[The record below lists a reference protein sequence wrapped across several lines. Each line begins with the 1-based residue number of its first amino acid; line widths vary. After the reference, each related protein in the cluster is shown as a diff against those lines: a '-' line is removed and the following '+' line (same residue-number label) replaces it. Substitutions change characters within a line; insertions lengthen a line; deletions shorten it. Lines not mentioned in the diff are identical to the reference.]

1 MPPAAG
7 GHDAPRT
14 PSLGMT
20 EKMITGVAVKGVTP
34 VFYLSHCPPSL
45 AMAYWRDHPHT
56 TTPSRF
62 KEHSMSHAAALAA
75 LPPAHR
81 AFYDRITACIPADRI
96 FLGPFHNLALGDDA
110 SFYRL
115 VPKIVVKAATEAEV
129 ARLLRAAS
137 AERVAVTFRTAGTSL
152 SGQALTDSVLIYLAG
167 HWRGARV
174 HPGADFVSLEPGVIG
189 AEANFQLAP
198 YGRKIGPDPASIN
211 ACMIGGIAANNSSG
225 MCCGTAE
232 NSYKTVASLKLVF
245 IDGEAL
251 DTADP
256 VSRRHFAVTHR
267 SLLDELAAIRT
278 EILADADLTAR
289 IRRKFKIK
297 NTTGYSLNAFVDFED
312 PFDILLHLIIG
323 SEGTLAFISEVTYHT
338 VIEHPF
344 KASSLMLF
352 PDIDTACRATTALKQ
367 GPVAA
372 VELMDRAS
380 LRSVEDKP
388 GMPAYLKGLDENV
401 AAILVEVRA
410 ADEPGLLAAIEG
422 ALARVSGIEP
432 VFPLLFMDKKADFEK
447 LWNIRRGLFTSVGG
461 ARKPGS
467 AVIIEDVVFPIDHLA
482 AGTVEL
488 QRLMRVHGFPEG
500 IIFGHALEG
509 NLHFVFCPDFGNPAA
524 VANYQALMDDVSQMV
539 VGRFDGS
546 LKGEHGTGRNM
557 APFVEMEWGKTAYA
571 FMKRLKYAFDPE
583 NLLNP
588 GVILNDDPKVYLKN
602 LKPLPPVNPLI
613 DRCIECGY
621 CESICPSRNVTTTP
635 RQRIALKRHMAL
647 ESARGHTATAEAFH
661 KSYDYFGNKTCAA
674 DGLCATVCPV
684 AVDTGVFTK
693 ETRHQEATPRAKK
706 IGRFVAD
713 HYGLVTALASMGLG
727 LSHAVHRLLGTRA
740 MTAMTHGLR
749 AASGGLVPYWTP
761 SAPKAAPRAVLRD
774 TTRGQGRRVV
784 YFPSCTTRSM
794 GPAAADPDQRGLF
807 EATMSVL
814 AKAGYDVLFPKAMR
828 NLCCG
833 LTLESKGLF
842 EDAARK
848 SRELETVLRE
858 VSENGAIPILCDASP
873 CLYTMRCKME
883 PGLKLHEPVEFIHDF
898 CLPWLALTPI
908 PETVAVHVSCTSV
921 KMGLTAKFTALAERC
936 ARTVI
941 VPRGI
946 HCCGFAGDRGFFYPE
961 LNASALAD
969 LQSRLPATTT
979 AGYSNSRTCEIGLS
993 FHGGVPYQSIV
1004 SLVDRAA
1011 K

>member
-1 MPPAAG
+1 
-7 GHDAPRT
+7 
-14 PSLGMT
+14 
-20 EKMITGVAVKGVTP
+20 
-34 VFYLSHCPPSL
+34 
-45 AMAYWRDHPHT
+45 
-56 TTPSRF
+56 
-62 KEHSMSHAAALAA
+62 
-75 LPPAHR
+75 
-81 AFYDRITACIPADRI
+81 
-96 FLGPFHNLALGDDA
+96 
-110 SFYRL
+110 
-115 VPKIVVKAATEAEV
+115 
-129 ARLLRAAS
+129 
-137 AERVAVTFRTAGTSL
+137 
-152 SGQALTDSVLIYLAG
+152 
-167 HWRGARV
+167 
-174 HPGADFVSLEPGVIG
+174 
-189 AEANFQLAP
+189 
-198 YGRKIGPDPASIN
+198 
-211 ACMIGGIAANNSSG
+211 
-225 MCCGTAE
+225 
-232 NSYKTVASLKLVF
+232 
-245 IDGEAL
+245 
-251 DTADP
+251 
-256 VSRRHFAVTHR
+256 
-267 SLLDELAAIRT
+267 
-278 EILADADLTAR
+278 
-289 IRRKFKIK
+289 
-297 NTTGYSLNAFVDFED
+297 
-312 PFDILLHLIIG
+312 
-323 SEGTLAFISEVTYHT
+323 
-338 VIEHPF
+338 
-344 KASSLMLF
+344 
-352 PDIDTACRATTALKQ
+352 
-367 GPVAA
+367 
-372 VELMDRAS
+372 MDRAS

-410 ADEPGLLAAIEG
+410 ADKARAPGRHRRG
-422 ALARVSGIEP
+422 ARGCPASNRFSRW
-432 VFPLLFMDKKADFEK
+432 FMDKKADFEK
-447 LWNIRRGLFTSVGG
+447 LWDIRRGLFTSVGG
-461 ARKPGS
+461 ARKPGAPS
-467 AVIIEDVVFPIDHLA
+467 SSKTWSFPSTTWPQ
-482 AGTVEL
+482 GPWNS
-488 QRLMRVHGFPEG
+488 RLMRVHGFPEASFSAMPWKATCTSSSAR
-500 IIFGHALEG
+500 ISAMRRPWPTTRPSWTT
-509 NLHFVFCPDFGNPAA
+509 CPKWW
-524 VANYQALMDDVSQMV
+524 S
-539 VGRFDGS
+539 GRFDGS

-571 FMKRLKYAFDPE
+571 FMKRLKRAFDPD

-588 GVILNDDPKVYLKN
+588 GVILNDDLEVYLKN
-602 LKPLPPVNPLI
+602 LKPLPPVNPRI

-647 ESARGHTATAEAFH
+647 ESARGHDATVADFR
-661 KSYDYFGNKTCAA
+661 KLYDYYGNKTCAA

-693 ETRHQEATPRAKK
+693 ETRHQEGTPRAKK

-761 SAPKAAPRAVLRD
+761 SAPKAAPRALLRN
-774 TTRGQGRRVV
+774 TTHGQGRRVV

-814 AKAGYDVLFPKAMR
+814 AKAGYDVLFPKTMR

-842 EDAARK
+842 EDAAHK
-848 SRELETVLRE
+848 SMELETVLRE

-898 CLPWLALTPI
+898 CLPWLAITPI

-969 LQSRLPATTT
+969 LRSRLPATTT

>member
-1 MPPAAG
+1 MFKAAS
-7 GHDAPRT
+7 PT
-14 PSLGMT
+14 S
-20 EKMITGVAVKGVTP
+20 
-34 VFYLSHCPPSL
+34 
-45 AMAYWRDHPHT
+45 
-56 TTPSRF
+56 
-62 KEHSMSHAAALAA
+62 
-75 LPPAHR
+75 LPPAHQ
-81 AFYDRITACIPADRI
+81 AFFARIATFIPADRI

-115 VPKIVVKAATEAEV
+115 VPKIVVKAATEDEV

-152 SGQALTDSVLIYLAG
+152 SGQALSDSVLIYLAG
-167 HWRGARV
+167 HWRGARI

-189 AEANFQLAP
+189 AEANVKLAP

-232 NSYKTVASLKLVF
+232 NSYKTVASMKLVF
-245 IDGEAL
+245 VDGEAL

-256 VSRRHFAVTHR
+256 VSRRNFAVTHG
-267 SLLDELAAIRT
+267 SLLDELAAIRA
-278 EILADADLTAR
+278 EILADVDLAAR

-312 PFDILLHLIIG
+312 PVDILVHLVIG
-323 SEGTLAFISEVTYHT
+323 SEGTLAFISEITYRT
-338 VIEHPF
+338 VVEHPF
-344 KASSLMLF
+344 KASSLMLY
-352 PDIDTACRATTALKQ
+352 PDIDTACRATVALKA

-388 GMPAYLKGLDENV
+388 GMPAYLQGLGDDV

-410 ADEPGLLAAIEG
+410 ADKAGLLSAIEG

-432 VFPLLFMDKKADFEK
+432 VFPVLFMDKKADYEK
-447 LWNIRRGLFTSVGG
+447 LWDIRRGLFTSVGG

-467 AVIIEDVVFPIDHLA
+467 AVIIEDVVFPTEHLA
-482 AGTVEL
+482 EGTVEL
-488 QRLMRVHGFPEG
+488 QRLMRVHGFAEG

-509 NLHFVFCPDFGNPAA
+509 NLHFVFCPDFGDATA
-524 VANYQALMDDVSQMV
+524 VANYQALMDDVSKMV

-571 FMKRLKYAFDPE
+571 FMKRLKRAFDPE
-583 NLLNP
+583 GLLNP
-588 GVILNDDPKVYLKN
+588 GVILNDDPEIYLKN
-602 LKPLPPVNPLI
+602 LKPLPQVNALI

-647 ESARGHTATAEAFH
+647 EAARGHAATAEVFR
-661 KSYDYFGNKTCAA
+661 KLYDYSGNKTCAA
-674 DGLCATVCPV
+674 DGLCATACPV
-684 AVDTGVFTK
+684 GIDTGVFTK
-693 ETRHQEATPRAKK
+693 ETRHQEATPRAQK
-706 IGRFVAD
+706 IGAFVAD
-713 HYGLVTALASMGLG
+713 HYGLVTALAASGLG
-727 LSHAVHRLLGTRA
+727 LSHLIHRLLGTRA

-749 AASGGLVPYWTP
+749 KLSGGLVPSWTP
-761 SAPKAAPRAVLRD
+761 SAPKAAPKIVFRD
-774 TTRGQGRRVV
+774 TRRGQGRRVV

-814 AKAGYDVLFPKAMR
+814 AKAGYDVIFPKAMR

-842 EDAARK
+842 DAAARK
-848 SRELETVLRE
+848 SKELEAALRE

-883 PGLKLHEPVEFIHDF
+883 PGLMLHEPVEFIHDF
-898 CLPWLALTPI
+898 CLPFLDMTPI

-921 KMGLTAKFTALAERC
+921 KMGLSAKFTALAERC

-941 VPRGI
+941 VPRDV

-961 LNASALAD
+961 LNAAALAD
-969 LQSRLPATTT
+969 LRQSLPATTT

-1004 SLVDRAA
+1004 YLVDRAA
-1011 K
+1011 E